1 MVKKAYKKC
10 LHNIVSDFLGTLCMA
25 VDKKEKKKK
34 KKRKRKRKRKK
45 KTMQHNSTEPEVDE
59 KRDTDA
65 RIPMFWDEKEVVR
78 LDSGY

>member
-34 KKRKRKRKRKK
+34 KKRKRKKK
-45 KTMQHNSTEPEVDE
+45 K
-59 KRDTDA
+59 KKADA
-65 RIPMFWDEKEVVR
+65 TQRK
-78 LDSGY
+78 